1 MKVAVIGAGPAGM
14 TAAYQ
19 LAKARVEVKV
29 FEAAP
34 CVGGLARSL
43 ELWNQKV
50 DLGPHRFFSKDERVN
65 RLWLEV
71 VGRDYCMVNRITR
84 IYYGEKCFK
93 YPLRA
98 LDCLLNL
105 SPAVSMSCLLSYLK
119 EKIHPTAL
127 DGSFETWVTHRFG
140 RKLFEV
146 FFKTYSEKLW
156 GISCAELSDDF
167 AAQRIKKLSLSEAIR
182 NALFKPKLPSHATLL
197 DRFAY
202 PNEGTGMVY
211 QRMAAAVQKKG
222 GKIHLGAPVKSVLL
236 RNGFIDGIELVSGSK
251 ESFDHVISTMPLTL
265 LVQSLPGAPEKVMD
279 AAKSLTFRNTIIVY
293 LKVDSPTVF
302 RDNWIYIHSPQF
314 KAGRITNFRNWS
326 THLHEKETATI
337 LAVEF
342 WCSDDDSLW
351 SAADSGLIE
360 LAGKEVRQTGLI
372 QDHKISNGHV
382 HRIRRCYPVYRIG
395 YKKHLEIVQDFV
407 RGIKGLQAIGRYGA
421 FKYNNQDHSILMGI
435 LAAENV
441 VSSAQHDL
449 WQINTDY
456 DTYQESAITE
466 EGLVITKPG

>member
-19 LAKARVEVKV
+19 LAKAGIEVEV
-29 FEAAP
+29 FEATP
-34 CVGGLARSL
+34 CIGGLARTL

-71 VGRDYCMVNRITR
+71 VGRDYCMVNRLTR
-84 IYYGEKCFK
+84 IYYGGKFFK

-98 LDCLLNL
+98 LDCSINLN
-105 SPAVSMSCLLSYLK
+105 PAVSIACLLSYLK
-119 EKIHPTAL
+119 EKIRPTAL

-146 FFKTYSEKLW
+146 FFQTYSEKLW

-167 AAQRIKKLSLSEAIR
+167 AAQRIKKLSLSEAIK
-182 NALFKPKLPSHATLL
+182 NALFKPKLQSHATLL

-202 PNEGTGMVY
+202 PNEGTGIIY
-211 QRMAAAVQKKG
+211 QRMAASIQKKG
-222 GKIHLGAPVKSVLL
+222 GKIHLSSPVKSVLL
-236 RNGFIDGIELVSGSK
+236 QNGSVNGIELASGTSH
-251 ESFDHVISTMPLTL
+251 SFDRVISTMPLTL
-265 LVQSLPGAPEKVMD
+265 LVQTLPGAPQNVTD
-279 AAKSLTFRNTIIVY
+279 AAKSLSFRNTILVY
-293 LKVDSPTVF
+293 LKIESPAVF
-302 RDNWIYIHSPQF
+302 PDNWIYIHSPKF

-326 THLHEKETATI
+326 THLHGKETATI

-342 WCSDDDSLW
+342 WCSDNDSLW
-351 SAADSGLIE
+351 TTADPDLIE
-360 LAGKEVRQTGLI
+360 LAGREVRQTGLI
-372 QDHKISNGHV
+372 QDHKISDGHV
-382 HRIRRCYPVYRIG
+382 HRIRRCYPIYRKG
-395 YKKHLEIVQDFV
+395 YKKHLEIIQNFV

-421 FKYNNQDHSILMGI
+421 FKYNNQDHSILMGV
-435 LAAENV
+435 LAAENIV
-441 VSSAQHDL
+441 DSEEHDL

-466 EGLVITKPG
+466 DGLIITKR